1 MNPEEKINKEFW
13 YVLKKIKTESLRTKS
28 DQPIDY
34 WVYPSF
40 VDLTGEI
47 PSAKNQIK
55 ILEKLEESGAIKILN
70 PGGTGE
76 YE

>member
-1 MNPEEKINKEFW
+1 MKEKINKEFW
-13 YVLKKIKTESLRTKS
+13 YVLKKIKMEFLRTKS
-28 DQPIDY
+28 GQPIDY
-34 WVYPSF
+34 WINPGF

-55 ILEKLEESGAIKILN
+55 ILEKLEESEAIKILN